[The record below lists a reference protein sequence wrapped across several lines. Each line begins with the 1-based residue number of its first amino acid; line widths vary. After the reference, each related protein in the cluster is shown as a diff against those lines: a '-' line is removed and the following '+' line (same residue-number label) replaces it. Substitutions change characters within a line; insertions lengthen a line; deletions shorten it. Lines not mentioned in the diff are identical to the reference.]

1 MCSLAQAFRPG
12 SGKFIPAS
20 FRSLSEK
27 SRRDAMFIERNQA
40 RREEP
45 IYGRKVFGCAPKGA
59 SISQFGLVFYKHFA
73 GAPSKAWCFLLGE
86 SPSRTRSNQPVV
98 PSVAAVRRSSQDRTK
113 RLKRTQG
120 ITQAVRETA
129 LPEA

>member
-20 FRSLSEK
+20 FRSLSEE

-45 IYGRKVFGCAPKGA
+45 IYGRKVFGFAPKGA

-73 GAPSKAWCFLLGE
+73 AMRFLRQTPEEGWKKSIPFSL
-86 SPSRTRSNQPVV
+86 P
-98 PSVAAVRRSSQDRTK
+98 RRK
-113 RLKRTQG
+113 RLG
-120 ITQAVRETA
+120 
-129 LPEA
+129 

>member
-27 SRRDAMFIERNQA
+27 SRSDAMFIERNQA

-45 IYGRKVFGCAPKGA
+45 IYGRKVFGFAPKGA
-59 SISQFGLVFYKHFA
+59 SRSQFGLVFYKHFA
-73 GAPSKAWCFLLGE
+73 ATRFPWQPHGRRLVEIIDLEFAGTNAWA
-86 SPSRTRSNQPVV
+86 R
-98 PSVAAVRRSSQDRTK
+98 
-113 RLKRTQG
+113 
-120 ITQAVRETA
+120 
-129 LPEA
+129 